1 MKIKK
6 AKLLNNKN
14 LNEVVGYKDVE
25 VYKNLVDF
33 EWVNTN
39 KKMQYEIFGLK
50 KQVKENDY
58 IYLDLAVLKDKH
70 KYIYGRVVKVLKSK
84 IVIDYVYVNPYD
96 LI

>member
-1 MKIKK
+1 MEIKK

-39 KKMQYEIFGLK
+39 KKMQYEI
-50 KQVKENDY
+50 
-58 IYLDLAVLKDKH
+58 
-70 KYIYGRVVKVLKSK
+70 
-84 IVIDYVYVNPYD
+84 
-96 LI
+96 